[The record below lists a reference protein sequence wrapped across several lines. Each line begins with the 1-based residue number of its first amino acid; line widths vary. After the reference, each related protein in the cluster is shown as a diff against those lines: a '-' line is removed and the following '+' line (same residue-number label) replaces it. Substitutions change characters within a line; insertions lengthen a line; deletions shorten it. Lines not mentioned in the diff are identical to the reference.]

1 MKGINDGMVM
11 NAPKNNT
18 KQNECKLKG
27 ISKKKYPLHKNKN
40 SAFE

>member
-1 MKGINDGMVM
+1 M

-27 ISKKKYPLHKNKN
+27 ISKNELPIKQKQKLCI
-40 SAFE
+40 

>member
-27 ISKKKYPLHKNKN
+27 ISKNELPIKQKQKLCI
-40 SAFE
+40 